1 MSVICMRSRVAAWQ
15 KVWRGEDETAQGNQ
29 AQAACKDCGLGMA
42 ATEVGDWDAEQDECE
57 IVELQ
62 GMKYERGK
70 HDYVTDNFL

>member
-1 MSVICMRSRVAAWQ
+1 
-15 KVWRGEDETAQGNQ
+15 
-29 AQAACKDCGLGMA
+29 MA

-70 HDYVTDNFL
+70 HDYVADNFL